1 MRDFFL
7 IGAFMIVLAI
17 AGGTAYWVL
26 QTTNNLGLA
35 GSSGQNATALE
46 KLDVYGQVPDFALVE
61 RSGRQVQL
69 SNLRGKVWIANFF
82 YSQCTETCPIQT
94 ANMAML
100 QKDFAGEPD
109 VRFVG
114 FSVDP
119 EHDTPE
125 FLREYASHYSADPE
139 RWLFLT
145 GSKDDIYTLAIKGF
159 KLGVIEN
166 PDESEHI
173 HPDGAIHIHKT
184 AAGERVVHSKRF
196 VLVDRQGRIRAYFV
210 GDDNASL
217 QRLHPAVIK
226 LLREK

>member
-1 MRDFFL
+1 
-7 IGAFMIVLAI
+7 
-17 AGGTAYWVL
+17 
-26 QTTNNLGLA
+26 
-35 GSSGQNATALE
+35 LE
-46 KLDVYGQVPDFALVE
+46 KLEIYGIVPDFTLTE
-61 RSGRQVQL
+61 RSERTVRL
-69 SNLRGKVWIANFF
+69 ADLRGKVWIANFF

-100 QKDFAGEPD
+100 QKEFAGEPD

-125 FLREYASHYSADPE
+125 FLREYASRYSADPE

-145 GSKDDIYTLAIKGF
+145 GSKDDIYALAIKGF
-159 KLGVIEN
+159 KLGVVEK
-166 PDESEHI
+166 PDEYEHI
-173 HPDGAIHIHKT
+173 HPDGTIHIHKT

-196 VLVDRQGRIRAYFV
+196 ILVDRQGRIRAYFV
-210 GDDNASL
+210 GDDNESL
-217 QRLHPAVIK
+217 RRLRPAVMT